1 MTQRT
6 GKSSSKGGSGGA
18 AGKKTAAST
27 RGAAPKAS
35 KAAATTTAKKKA
47 ATNGAKTPP
56 KAVKDA
62 AKDTPKAA
70 KVAEASPA
78 TKMAPARDPRPARAR
93 VEEPE
98 PAAPEQPRTDTGGL
112 DGALAALAVALD
124 KKALEPILLDVREL
138 CSYCNYQL
146 VLSGR
151 SDRQVDAI
159 SEGIQLGLKQD
170 DLRPISSEGLRS
182 GQWAL
187 LDYGDFVV
195 HVFHHPLREHYD
207 LEGLWVD
214 APRVPIEVP
223 PQARVSPD
231 DAYS

>member
-6 GKSSSKGGSGGA
+6 GKSSSKGGGA
-18 AGKKTAAST
+18 KKPAAST
-27 RGAAPKAS
+27 RGAAPKA
-35 KAAATTTAKKKA
+35 KAGATTTAKKKDVKPA
-47 ATNGAKTPP
+47 P
-56 KAVKDA
+56 KGTRA
-62 AKDTPKAA
+62 AKADKADTA
-70 KVAEASPA
+70 A

-93 VEEPE
+93 AEEAE
-98 PAAPEQPRTDTGGL
+98 AAPPEAPRTDTGGL

-124 KKALEPILLDVREL
+124 RKALEPILLDVREL

-159 SEGIQLGLKQD
+159 SEGIQLGLKAD
-170 DLRPISSEGLRS
+170 DMRPLSSEGLRS

-207 LEGLWVD
+207 LEGLWND

-223 PQARVSPD
+223 ADARIRID
-231 DAYS
+231 EAY